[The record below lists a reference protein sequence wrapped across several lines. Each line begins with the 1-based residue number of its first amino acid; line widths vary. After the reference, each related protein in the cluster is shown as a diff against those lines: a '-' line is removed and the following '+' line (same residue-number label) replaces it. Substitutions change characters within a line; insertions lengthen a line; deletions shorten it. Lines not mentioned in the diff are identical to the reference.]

1 MEKTIKI
8 DGQDVK
14 FKSTGALPMRYKS
27 QFGRDFF
34 QDLFKMQ
41 AAAEINNKEAPAIK
55 DIEKLDFDTFYKIIW
70 TLAKTADKTIP
81 EPIEWLDSFGEFPIM
96 DILDEVMVMIESTIQ
111 AKKK

>member
-1 MEKTIKI
+1 MEKTIEI
-8 DGQDVK
+8 DGKQVR

-34 QDLFKMQ
+34 KDLFKMQ
-41 AAAEINNKEAPAIK
+41 AAVEVKNKEEATLA

-70 TLAKTADKTIP
+70 VLAKTADKNIP
-81 EPIEWLDSFGEFPIM
+81 QMEAWLDSFDEFPM
-96 DILDEVMVMIESTIQ
+96 MYILDEVMEMIESTIQ

>member
-1 MEKTIKI
+1 MEKTVVI
-8 DGQDVK
+8 DGRDVK
-14 FKSTGALPMRYKS
+14 FKSTGALPMRYKA

-41 AAAEINNKEAPAIK
+41 AVVDAKNKKKPTLE

-70 TLAKTADKTIP
+70 TLAKTADKSIP
-81 EPIEWLDSFGEFPIM
+81 EPMEWLDTFGEFPIM
-96 DILDEVMVMIESTIQ
+96 DILTEVMDMIESTIQ

>member
-1 MEKTIKI
+1 MEKTIVI
-8 DGQDVK
+8 DGKNVM
-14 FKSTGALPMRYKS
+14 FKSTGALPMRYKA

-41 AAAEINNKEAPAIK
+41 DAAEMKGKKQPTIK

-81 EPIEWLDSFGEFPIM
+81 EPLEWLDSFEEFPIM
-96 DILDEVMVMIESTIQ
+96 DVLDEVMEMIESTIQ